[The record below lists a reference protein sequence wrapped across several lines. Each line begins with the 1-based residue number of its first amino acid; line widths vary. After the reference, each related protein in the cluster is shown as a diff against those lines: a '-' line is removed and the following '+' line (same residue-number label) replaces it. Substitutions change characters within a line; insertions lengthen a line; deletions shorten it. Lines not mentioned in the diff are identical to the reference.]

1 MKTIIYLCR
10 HSEPIDMYDNK
21 NETMQLRNEKISLS
35 VLGEEKAR
43 KLSLLPELNN
53 IDNVIASNYVRA
65 IATAK
70 YIAFNNKKNI
80 EVIPEFGE
88 RKFGNINSWSDLPK
102 GFSDKQ
108 IKDWD
113 YKFEGGESFNE
124 VCERMYFAL
133 QSVLKKYKGKKIFI
147 VSHGTAISVLFSK
160 IADVFF
166 YDEENYNRGI
176 YFNGKLIFD
185 GKYDAPEL
193 FKLEYEDEKLVDVK
207 NIKIKYYY

>member
-70 YIAFNNKKNI
+70 YIAFNNKKDI

-160 IADVFF
+160 IAEVFF

-207 NIKIKYYY
+207 NIKIKY

>member
-160 IADVFF
+160 IAHVEF

-207 NIKIKYYY
+207 NIKIKYE

>member
-53 IDNVIASNYVRA
+53 IDNVIASNYVRS

-70 YIAFNNKKNI
+70 YIAFNNKKDI

-88 RKFGNINSWSDLPK
+88 RKFGNINSWSDLPE

-185 GKYDAPEL
+185 GKSDAPEL

-207 NIKIKYYY
+207 NIKIKY

>member
-176 YFNGKLIFD
+176 YFNDKLIFD

-193 FKLEYEDEKLVDVK
+193 FKLEYEDEKLVNVK
-207 NIKIKYYY
+207 NIKIKY

>member
-10 HSEPIDMYDNK
+10 HSDPIDMYDNK

-133 QSVLKKYKGKKIFI
+133 QSVLKKYNGKKIFI

-166 YDEENYNRGI
+166 PDEENYNRGI

-207 NIKIKYYY
+207 NIKIKY

>member
-70 YIAFNNKKNI
+70 YIAFNNKKDI

-133 QSVLKKYKGKKIFI
+133 QSVLKKYKVKKIFI

-185 GKYDAPEL
+185 GKCDAPEL

-207 NIKIKYYY
+207 NIKIKY

>member
-70 YIAFNNKKNI
+70 YITFNNKKNI

-176 YFNGKLIFD
+176 YFNDKLIFD

-207 NIKIKYYY
+207 NIKIKY

>member
-21 NETMQLRNEKISLS
+21 NETIQLRNEKISLS
-35 VLGEEKAR
+35 VLWEEKAR

-88 RKFGNINSWSDLPK
+88 RKFGNIN
-102 GFSDKQ
+102 
-108 IKDWD
+108 
-113 YKFEGGESFNE
+113 
-124 VCERMYFAL
+124 
-133 QSVLKKYKGKKIFI
+133 
-147 VSHGTAISVLFSK
+147 
-160 IADVFF
+160 
-166 YDEENYNRGI
+166 
-176 YFNGKLIFD
+176 
-185 GKYDAPEL
+185 
-193 FKLEYEDEKLVDVK
+193 KLVYEVENTLK
-207 NIKIKYYY
+207 NIKMCWCCNHCIICLWLVDELFENLNN

>member
-65 IATAK
+65 ISTAK

-133 QSVLKKYKGKKIFI
+133 QSVLKKYNGKKIFI

-166 YDEENYNRGI
+166 PDEENYNRGI

-207 NIKIKYYY
+207 NIKIKY

>member
-70 YIAFNNKKNI
+70 YIAFNNKKDI

-102 GFSDKQ
+102 DFSDKQ

-207 NIKIKYYY
+207 NIKIKY

>member
-70 YIAFNNKKNI
+70 YIAFNNKKDI

-88 RKFGNINSWSDLPK
+88 RKFGNINSWSDLPE

-166 YDEENYNRGI
+166 PDKENYNRGI

-207 NIKIKYYY
+207 NIKIKY

>member
-70 YIAFNNKKNI
+70 YIAFNNKKDI

-176 YFNGKLIFD
+176 YFNDKLIFD

-207 NIKIKYYY
+207 NIKIKY

>member
-1 MKTIIYLCR
+1 MKIIIYLCR

-21 NETMQLRNEKISLS
+21 NETIQLRNEKISLS
-35 VLGEEKAR
+35 VLWEEKAR

-53 IDNVIASNYVRA
+53 IDNVIASNYVRT

-70 YIAFNNKKNI
+70 YIAFNNKKDI
-80 EVIPEFGE
+80 EVIPEFRE

-102 GFSDKQ
+102 DFSDKQ

-160 IADVFF
+160 IAHVFF
-166 YDEENYNRGI
+166 YDEEN
-176 YFNGKLIFD
+176 
-185 GKYDAPEL
+185 
-193 FKLEYEDEKLVDVK
+193 
-207 NIKIKYYY
+207 

>member
-124 VCERMYFAL
+124 VCERMYSAL

-176 YFNGKLIFD
+176 YFNDKLIFD

-207 NIKIKYYY
+207 NIKIKY

>member
-10 HSEPIDMYDNK
+10 HSEPIEMYDNK

-70 YIAFNNKKNI
+70 YIAFNSKKNI

-166 YDEENYNRGI
+166 PDEENYNRGI

-207 NIKIKYYY
+207 NIKIKY

>member
-10 HSEPIDMYDNK
+10 HSEPIAMYDNK
-21 NETMQLRNEKISLS
+21 NETMQLRNEKMSLT

-70 YIAFNNKKNI
+70 YIAFNNKKDI
-80 EVIPEFGE
+80 EVMPEFGE

-166 YDEENYNRGI
+166 LDEENYNRGI

-207 NIKIKYYY
+207 NIKIKY

>member
-21 NETMQLRNEKISLS
+21 NETMQLRNENISLS

-207 NIKIKYYY
+207 NIKIKY

>member
-88 RKFGNINSWSDLPK
+88 RKFGNIN
-102 GFSDKQ
+102 
-108 IKDWD
+108 
-113 YKFEGGESFNE
+113 
-124 VCERMYFAL
+124 
-133 QSVLKKYKGKKIFI
+133 
-147 VSHGTAISVLFSK
+147 
-160 IADVFF
+160 
-166 YDEENYNRGI
+166 
-176 YFNGKLIFD
+176 
-185 GKYDAPEL
+185 
-193 FKLEYEDEKLVDVK
+193 KLVYEVENTLK
-207 NIKIKYYY
+207 NIKMC

>member
-166 YDEENYNRGI
+166 PDEESYNRGI

-207 NIKIKYYY
+207 NIKIKY

>member
-70 YIAFNNKKNI
+70 YIAFNNKKDI

-160 IADVFF
+160 IAHVEF

-207 NIKIKYYY
+207 NIKIKY

>member
-43 KLSLLPELNN
+43 KLGLLPELNN

-70 YIAFNNKKNI
+70 YIAFNNKKDI

-166 YDEENYNRGI
+166 YDEENYNRGL

-193 FKLEYEDEKLVDVK
+193 FKLEYEDEKLIDVK
-207 NIKIKYYY
+207 NIKIKY

>member
-10 HSEPIDMYDNK
+10 HSESLGMYDNE
-21 NETMQLRNEKISLS
+21 NETMQLRNEKMTLS

-43 KLSLLPELNN
+43 KLSFLPELND

-65 IATAK
+65 ISTAK
-70 YIAFNNKKNI
+70 YIAFNNKKDI
-80 EVIPEFGE
+80 EIIPEFGE

-102 GFSDKQ
+102 GFADRQ
-108 IKDWD
+108 AKDWD
-113 YKFEGGESFNE
+113 YKFEGGESLNE
-124 VCERMYFAL
+124 VCARMYLAL
-133 QSVLKKYKGKKIFI
+133 QSILKKYKGKKIFI

-160 IADVFF
+160 IAHVSF

-176 YFNGKLIFD
+176 YFNDKLIFD

-207 NIKIKYYY
+207 NIKVKY

>member
-207 NIKIKYYY
+207 NIKIKY

>member
-133 QSVLKKYKGKKIFI
+133 HSVLKKYKGKKIFI

-160 IADVFF
+160 IVDVFF

-207 NIKIKYYY
+207 NIKIKY

>member
-53 IDNVIASNYVRA
+53 IDNVIASNYVRS

-70 YIAFNNKKNI
+70 YIAFNNKKDI

-88 RKFGNINSWSDLPK
+88 RKFGNINSWSDLPE

-185 GKYDAPEL
+185 GKSDAPEL

-207 NIKIKYYY
+207 NIKVKY

>member
-160 IADVFF
+160 IAHVEF

-207 NIKIKYYY
+207 NIKIKY

>member
-10 HSEPIDMYDNK
+10 HSEPIAMYDNK

-70 YIAFNNKKNI
+70 YIAFNNKKDI

-102 GFSDKQ
+102 DFSDKQ

-207 NIKIKYYY
+207 NIKIKY

>member
-70 YIAFNNKKNI
+70 YIAFNNKKDI

-166 YDEENYNRGI
+166 PDEENYNRGI
-176 YFNGKLIFD
+176 YFNCKLIFD

-193 FKLEYEDEKLVDVK
+193 FKLEYEDEKLVAVK
-207 NIKIKYYY
+207 NIKIKYE

>member
-1 MKTIIYLCR
+1 MKTTIYLCR

-70 YIAFNNKKNI
+70 YIAFNNKKDI

-108 IKDWD
+108 IKDWN

-193 FKLEYEDEKLVDVK
+193 FKLEYEGEKLVDVK
-207 NIKIKYYY
+207 NIKVKY

>member
-53 IDNVIASNYVRA
+53 IYNVIESNYFRA
-65 IATAK
+65 IATSK
-70 YIAFNNKKNI
+70 YIAFNNKKDI

-166 YDEENYNRGI
+166 PDEENYNRGI

-207 NIKIKYYY
+207 NIKIKY

>member
-43 KLSLLPELNN
+43 ELSLLPELNN

-70 YIAFNNKKNI
+70 YIAFNNKKDI

-108 IKDWD
+108 IKDWN

-160 IADVFF
+160 IAHVEF

-207 NIKIKYYY
+207 NIKIKY

>member
-102 GFSDKQ
+102 DFSDKQ

-166 YDEENYNRGI
+166 RDEENYNRGI

-193 FKLEYEDEKLVDVK
+193 FKLEYEGEKLVDVK
-207 NIKIKYYY
+207 NIKVKY

>member
-70 YIAFNNKKNI
+70 YIAFNNKKDI

-108 IKDWD
+108 IKDWN

-160 IADVFF
+160 IAHVEF

-207 NIKIKYYY
+207 NIKIKY